1 LIKWHGLPEDDATW
15 ESLEEFRAEHP
26 DFQLEDE
33 LFLQA
38 ERDVM
43 IGIPT
48 GVAGPLVARRGASHQ
63 GAMAHIIVTIIV
75 FLEGYFIIIAIRE
88 T

>member
-1 LIKWHGLPEDDATW
+1 MLIKWHELLDEDATW
-15 ESLEEFRAEHP
+15 EHLDEFRTAYP

-43 IGIPT
+43 NVIPY
-48 GVAGPLVARRGASHQ
+48 
-63 GAMAHIIVTIIV
+63 AH
-75 FLEGYFIIIAIRE
+75 RKPNND
-88 T
+88 